1 MFFKHALESTNKNFQ
16 NEIGV
21 SFIIFVETKM
31 KGETYMHYQNYTY
44 RTGSYRKQHKRYT
57 ANRKRQEEYE
67 SLPSFLF
74 FRLRLLICIML
85 FLAFVTADKY
95 VLTKEDTAPVFQK
108 IEKNQSY
115 KDLIKKYKL
124 IGE

>member
-1 MFFKHALESTNKNFQ
+1 
-16 NEIGV
+16 
-21 SFIIFVETKM
+21 M

-95 VLTKEDTAPVFQK
+95 VLTKQDNWRIEDYYIQRKSAHDK
-108 IEKNQSY
+108 IF
-115 KDLIKKYKL
+115 LWVL
-124 IGE
+124 

>member
-1 MFFKHALESTNKNFQ
+1 MKC
-16 NEIGV
+16 IR
-21 SFIIFVETKM
+21 IIKITL
-31 KGETYMHYQNYTY
+31 
-44 RTGSYRKQHKRYT
+44 TG
-57 ANRKRQEEYE
+57 QEVIENNIKDILRIE
-67 SLPSFLF
+67 KDRRNMNLSRLFCF

-85 FLAFVTADKY
+85 FLAFATADKY

-115 KDLIKKYKL
+115 KDLVKKYKL

>member
-1 MFFKHALESTNKNFQ
+1 ME
-16 NEIGV
+16 
-21 SFIIFVETKM
+21 
-31 KGETYMHYQNYTY
+31 GEKYMHYQNYTY

-85 FLAFVTADKY
+85 FLSFVTADKY

-108 IEKNQSY
+108 LEKNQSY

>member
-1 MFFKHALESTNKNFQ
+1 
-16 NEIGV
+16 
-21 SFIIFVETKM
+21 
-31 KGETYMHYQNYTY
+31 MHYQNYTY

-108 IEKNQSY
+108 IEIKCHTLLTLIVSY
-115 KDLIKKYKL
+115 IEERNFAGKARDMVIEIRYILL
-124 IGE
+124 

>member
-1 MFFKHALESTNKNFQ
+1 
-16 NEIGV
+16 
-21 SFIIFVETKM
+21 
-31 KGETYMHYQNYTY
+31 MHYQNYTY

-67 SLPSFLF
+67 SLPSF
-74 FRLRLLICIML
+74 LLICIML

>member
-1 MFFKHALESTNKNFQ
+1 
-16 NEIGV
+16 
-21 SFIIFVETKM
+21 M
-31 KGETYMHYQNYTY
+31 KGEMYMHYQNYTY

-67 SLPSFLF
+67 SPPSFLF

-115 KDLIKKYKL
+115 SKKIQVNWRIEDSYIQRKSAHDKIFL
-124 IGE
+124 WVL

>member
-1 MFFKHALESTNKNFQ
+1 
-16 NEIGV
+16 
-21 SFIIFVETKM
+21 M
-31 KGETYMHYQNYTY
+31 KGEMYMHYQNYTY

-57 ANRKRQEEYE
+57 ANRKR
-67 SLPSFLF
+67 PSFF
-74 FRLRLLICIML
+74 VFRLGLAICIML

>member
-1 MFFKHALESTNKNFQ
+1 MKS
-16 NEIGV
+16 IC
-21 SFIIFVETKM
+21 IIKITL
-31 KGETYMHYQNYTY
+31 
-44 RTGSYRKQHKRYT
+44 TG
-57 ANRKRQEEYE
+57 QEVIENNIKDILRIE
-67 SLPSFLF
+67 KDRRNMNLSRLFCF

>member
-1 MFFKHALESTNKNFQ
+1 ME
-16 NEIGV
+16 
-21 SFIIFVETKM
+21 
-31 KGETYMHYQNYTY
+31 GEKYMHYQNYTY
-44 RTGSYRKQHKRYT
+44 RTGSYRKQ
-57 ANRKRQEEYE
+57 RKRQEEYE

>member
-1 MFFKHALESTNKNFQ
+1 ME
-16 NEIGV
+16 
-21 SFIIFVETKM
+21 
-31 KGETYMHYQNYTY
+31 GEKYMHYQNYTY

-108 IEKNQSY
+108 LEKNQTY
-115 KDLIKKYKL
+115 KNLIKKYKL

>member
-1 MFFKHALESTNKNFQ
+1 MLDL
-16 NEIGV
+16 
-21 SFIIFVETKM
+21 
-31 KGETYMHYQNYTY
+31 
-44 RTGSYRKQHKRYT
+44 
-57 ANRKRQEEYE
+57 
-67 SLPSFLF
+67 SLIHISFLF

-115 KDLIKKYKL
+115 NCLLYTSRCV
-124 IGE
+124 

>member
-1 MFFKHALESTNKNFQ
+1 ME
-16 NEIGV
+16 
-21 SFIIFVETKM
+21 
-31 KGETYMHYQNYTY
+31 GEKYMHYQNYTY

-108 IEKNQSY
+108 IETVSY
-115 KDLIKKYKL
+115 THLDVYKRQ
-124 IGE
+124 IWPCPSNSRTFFE